1 MLLRISGSRPRAHC
15 LLMLSAVVSMAFVLS
30 IGGDSIATA
39 LLISLGT
46 LAIAAGRGARLTPR
60 LAAEGIG

>member
-1 MLLRISGSRPRAHC
+1 
-15 LLMLSAVVSMAFVLS
+15 MLSAVVSMAFVLS